1 MPQYLSLPDGNSVTI
16 REGET
21 PMQTLAR
28 AMRDFPNS
36 FEQAEEKPKED
47 TSGFMAAASAGTE
60 RMKGEAALTAA
71 KLGMMEPEKAQKYY
85 EEKKAEAEKRFTP
98 TEKGWTQDPWLKIRE
113 LAGGSTPY
121 MALPALAGLGAL
133 AAPEVGAAGLI
144 GAGAAGLV
152 SGAQFTGQ
160 NLARQMEE
168 GKTLEEAS
176 GTKAALA
183 AIPQA
188 ALDVISL
195 RMVPGLGKIFG
206 AAGKEI
212 TEETAK
218 QIAQIGRAHV

>member
-85 EEKKAEAEKRFTP
+85 EEKEAAAKKRFTP

-121 MALPALAGLGAL
+121 MALPAVAGLGAL
-133 AAPEVGAAGLI
+133 AAPEAAAGLV
-144 GAGAAGLV
+144 GAGLAGAV
-152 SGAQFTGQ
+152 SGAQFTGS
-160 NLARQMEE
+160 NLARQMEAE

-206 AAGKEI
+206 AAGKEV
-212 TEETAK
+212 TDRKST
-218 QIAQIGRAHV
+218 RLNSSHT